1 MNGLAI
7 RQGSTVHVHVV
18 HKFLWK
24 LLKLNLKKMSCL
36 IINGFNF
43 SGLPTSCSILKTS
56 TRHFNLCSRF

>member
-24 LLKLNLKKMSCL
+24 LLKLNFKKNEL
-36 IINGFNF
+36 
-43 SGLPTSCSILKTS
+43 LDY
-56 TRHFNLCSRF
+56 